1 MREIVVIFGVI
12 VVVFEVLGKLKDV
25 ERYVKVVL
33 ELNYDDYLSFYMIF
47 LLDIVVK
54 LGRKLDMNIK
64 IIER

>member
-33 ELNYDDYLSFYMIF
+33 ELNYDDYLSFYTIF

>member
-1 MREIVVIFGVI
+1 MVIFGVI

-33 ELNYDDYLSFYMIF
+33 DLNYDDYLSFYMIF

>member
-1 MREIVVIFGVI
+1 MGEIVVIFGVI

-33 ELNYDDYLSFYMIF
+33 DLNYDDYLSFYMIF